1 MKRNT
6 PTVARR
12 AARKAKAG
20 TKVRHTFT
28 LSRENIEFINKVKR
42 ETRAASSSA
51 VVDELLLEQRKRREL
66 ADLEA
71 AIGRYYD
78 NLTDEEY
85 AENEAWG
92 RFAESQFPLE

>member
-6 PTVARR
+6 PAPARR
-12 AARKAKAG
+12 PGKKPKAG

-28 LSRENIEFINKVKR
+28 LSRESIEFINKMKR

-51 VVDELLLEQRKRREL
+51 VVDELLLEQRKQREL
-66 ADLEA
+66 AELEA

-78 NLTDEEY
+78 NLTEEER
-85 AENEAWG
+85 AENEAWA
-92 RFAESQFPLE
+92 RFATSQFPLD